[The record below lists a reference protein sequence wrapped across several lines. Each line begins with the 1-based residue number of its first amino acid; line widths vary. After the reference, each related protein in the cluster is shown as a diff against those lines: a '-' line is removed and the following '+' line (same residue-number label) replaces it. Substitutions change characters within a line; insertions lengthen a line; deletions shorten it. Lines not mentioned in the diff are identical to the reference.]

1 MIMKM
6 SKERYINLCKHKLKE
21 NKFDIALGI
30 IENALFLSLYIIV
43 LISICKGYMSND
55 LPIYA
60 VVIGLVI
67 FSVFCGCFAII
78 IIRLAKLIIKRKEL
92 KYKLFLAE
100 KDGIISSTLENEYS
114 EDNNGDSLE

>member
-1 MIMKM
+1 MKL

-21 NKFDIALGI
+21 NEFDIGLAI
-30 IENALFLSLYIIV
+30 IENVLCISLYIIA
-43 LISICKGYMSND
+43 LILICKGYMSNN

-100 KDGIISSTLENEYS
+100 NDGIISSTLENEYS
-114 EDNNGDSLE
+114 EGNNGDSLE